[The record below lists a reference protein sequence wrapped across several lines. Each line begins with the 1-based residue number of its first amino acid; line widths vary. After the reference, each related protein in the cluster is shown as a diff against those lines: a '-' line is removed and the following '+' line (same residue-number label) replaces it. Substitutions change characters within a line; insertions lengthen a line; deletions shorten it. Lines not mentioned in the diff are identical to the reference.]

1 MCKKFEASFHPLQR
15 SICKI
20 YGVTNAKGTFPS
32 SPFVVHHEFLEEA
45 AFFVWGM
52 YRCSP
57 FFSFSRALSHRPTAS
72 KLVPSSPPTSRKK
85 KLRRETCTPQDFFSP
100 THHNLPFSLRTQ
112 DGTAAFPHSH
122 SSPKEGKKKEERKA
136 SPQQTKNF
144 VVAPLK
150 VCPLHV
156 QRNKDGRE
164 TSSFLPS
171 WVLNA
176 GDHHLLRKVCAFA
189 ALV

>member
-1 MCKKFEASFHPLQR
+1 MQDLWGDKCKRGLPFLSFCGAPRIPGGGSIFCVGNVPLF
-15 SICKI
+15 S
-20 YGVTNAKGTFPS
+20 
-32 SPFVVHHEFLEEA
+32 L
-45 AFFVWGM
+45 
-52 YRCSP
+52 
-57 FFSFSRALSHRPTAS
+57 FSFSRALSHRPTAS

-100 THHNLPFSLRTQ
+100 THHNLPFSFANPRWHCRVPSLPQ
-112 DGTAAFPHSH
+112 Q
-122 SSPKEGKKKEERKA
+122 PKGREEERRKKSI
-136 SPQQTKNF
+136 SPTNEKLCC
-144 VVAPLK
+144 PPPK

-156 QRNKDGRE
+156 QRNKDGGE

-189 ALV
+189 ALL

>member
-1 MCKKFEASFHPLQR
+1 MQDLWGDKCKRGLPFLSFCGAPRIPGGGSIFCVGNVPLF
-15 SICKI
+15 S
-20 YGVTNAKGTFPS
+20 
-32 SPFVVHHEFLEEA
+32 L
-45 AFFVWGM
+45 
-52 YRCSP
+52 
-57 FFSFSRALSHRPTAS
+57 FSFSRALSHRPTAS

-144 VVAPLK
+144 VAPPK

-156 QRNKDGRE
+156 QRNKDGGE

-189 ALV
+189 ALL